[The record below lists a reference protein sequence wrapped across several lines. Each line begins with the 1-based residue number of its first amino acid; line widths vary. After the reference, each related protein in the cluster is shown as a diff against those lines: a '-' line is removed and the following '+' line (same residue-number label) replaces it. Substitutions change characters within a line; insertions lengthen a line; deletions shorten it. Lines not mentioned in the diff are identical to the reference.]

1 MTEDTKIVKGSPVVV
16 LRRGTVRVGLSNGAI
31 RKNQK
36 RFMVSALGM
45 KQRITV
51 DANTEFVPVTIMVS
65 KEVAELLKL
74 NEVNP
79 E

>member
-1 MTEDTKIVKGSPVVV
+1 
-16 LRRGTVRVGLSNGAI
+16 
-31 RKNQK
+31 
-36 RFMVSALGM
+36 MVSALGM